1 MISVYEMLREQ
12 EGDALQSKRSTMRT
26 GNSQAGLDAAGDS
39 SSRFRDCFWG
49 EQAQGYEVLSEKMKT
64 GLSICKQLIVFFEN
78 FAKLEEEHGKA
89 LVKLTQ
95 ASHKGMGRDAELQTL
110 HNCLTHMNDCRYEQ
124 LGKTHQLLATRISE
138 ELVALKTFRAEQ
150 KVIKKREDEA
160 MQRAV
165 KLLDKEARSVDKANA
180 YYNTRHRNV
189 VQLQEMIQKNPTDNA
204 SKKETL
210 KLQEKL
216 AKAKKEA
223 EQASADY
230 KLAVIR
236 WTEARHAWEERMLA
250 ACDVIQAI
258 EQQRIAFIKARLG
271 RLITCQEEAATTIVS
286 EILKGILDKIEK
298 IDPHLDLQNFII
310 HRATGTEKPLVLTF
324 VDFFSGQK
332 SRRFGD
338 GSRESATALVFES
351 TIAESATPMVDRAPI
366 ATPSS
371 LPMSNVTSS
380 SISAAGDPSS
390 PETRKSMASSP
401 NAELS
406 TASVLDSTTTNV
418 EPMTNIMSGDTPHME
433 AF

>member
-1 MISVYEMLREQ
+1 MLREQ
-12 EGDALQSKRSTMRT
+12 ENDALQSTRSTM
-26 GNSQAGLDAAGDS
+26 GMCSGQLGLDSSVGS

-64 GLSICKQLIVFFEN
+64 GLSICKQLIVFFES

-95 ASHKGMGRDAELQTL
+95 ASHKGVSRDAELQTL

-124 LGKTHQLLATRISE
+124 LGKTHQLLASRISE

-160 MQRAV
+160 MHRAV
-165 KLLDKEARSVDKANA
+165 KLLDKEAHNVDKTNA
-180 YYNTRHRNV
+180 HYNTRHRNV
-189 VQLQEMIQKNPTDNA
+189 VQLQEMIQKTPAENV

-216 AKAKKEA
+216 VKAKKEA

-258 EQQRIAFIKARLG
+258 EQQRIAFIKTRLG
-271 RLITCQEEAATTIVS
+271 RLIT
-286 EILKGILDKIEK
+286 
-298 IDPHLDLQNFII
+298 
-310 HRATGTEKPLVLTF
+310 
-324 VDFFSGQK
+324 
-332 SRRFGD
+332 
-338 GSRESATALVFES
+338 
-351 TIAESATPMVDRAPI
+351 
-366 ATPSS
+366 
-371 LPMSNVTSS
+371 
-380 SISAAGDPSS
+380 
-390 PETRKSMASSP
+390 
-401 NAELS
+401 
-406 TASVLDSTTTNV
+406 
-418 EPMTNIMSGDTPHME
+418 
-433 AF
+433 